1 MWLWLCDC
9 REHPEVS
16 EELCVEMMTRQ
27 LAATGKSGLQHQ
39 VLSCLVPWML
49 NLVLSPPLERCALCD
64 PPALLVKHSQAVT
77 LQHCNPLFPDP
88 AGLSQSSLN
97 Q

>member
-1 MWLWLCDC
+1 MAVCTHH

-49 NLVLSPPLERCALCD
+49 NLVLSPRWKGAALFIRFW
-64 PPALLVKHSQAVT
+64 PVLIILMRHQRGVK
-77 LQHCNPLFPDP
+77 
-88 AGLSQSSLN
+88 
-97 Q
+97 